1 MLLPKLLADIR
12 LFKEVRNII
21 EGKVKALKELRE
33 RARTPWTPTSEEEW
47 AKVRDIRIPRNYF
60 GIVRTASNNYVHA
73 GYGVLLEMPV
83 IDEKSPRLDLPV
95 SDVVIMMSPTTVALG
110 TDEFMRAFSDTIVSA
125 REHALEETL
134 RRGIHGRKA

>member
-21 EGKVKALKELRE
+21 EGKVRALKELRE

-47 AKVRDIRIPRNYF
+47 ARVRGIRIPRNYF

-110 TDEFMRAFSDTIVSA
+110 TDEFMRAFADTIVSA
-125 REHALEETL
+125 REHALEETI
-134 RRGIHGRKA
+134 RRGVHRRKA